1 MVNLIKLTKIDLL
14 NILITILPLSLII
27 GNLAININI
36 ILICAIGFYNYGL
49 DIFFVKKKVIIYLL
63 YSFFIYLIFITVYN
77 YLPLVDQDSIYK
89 EHIFKS
95 FLYLRFLILFL
106 VINKIIEKNILNLKP
121 FILFSAF
128 LSLIISIDILIE
140 VKTGYNITQNPLTL
154 EKPASFFGSE
164 KIAGGYLQKFAL
176 FFLILGFV
184 HFYFNKHK
192 KIFFLIASAFFF
204 IIILLT
210 NNRMPLVIYFFSIVF
225 YLFFIYQKNLK
236 KKVLALIFFAITFLI
251 IINQNE
257 SLKLNYNRFSG
268 NIKQMLRAGPELFLN
283 NNPTEN
289 LNRSNLYLLVFNGTI
304 QLIKKNPFVGY
315 GIKSYRI
322 NCKYEK
328 KKNIS
333 IAMCQTHPHN
343 YLLEIILDSGLIGF
357 FLIYTFFILI
367 MLNFYNYYK
376 LKKNHNDLIIS
387 LPFVLI
393 LFFEFFPLRSS
404 GSFFSTTNAV
414 TIFTFLAIV
423 LNIEKINFKALQK

>member
-1 MVNLIKLTKIDLL
+1 M
-14 NILITILPLSLII
+14 
-27 GNLAININI
+27 
-36 ILICAIGFYNYGL
+36 
-49 DIFFVKKKVIIYLL
+49 
-63 YSFFIYLIFITVYN
+63 
-77 YLPLVDQDSIYK
+77 PLVDQDSIYK

-95 FLYLRFLILFL
+95 FIYLRFLILFL

-404 GSFFSTTNAV
+404 GSFFSTNNAV